1 MSDIQDSSDQ
11 SESRYFVKALDR
23 SLQVICAFSA
33 ESSEMTLSQVAA
45 RTGLTRASARRIL
58 LSLVDL
64 GYAEKEGNLFRLRPR
79 VLQIGY
85 AYLSSLGV
93 AHRGQY
99 VLERL
104 MDDTGESCS
113 ICVLDGTDIVYV
125 ARAIMPG
132 LASIAIAIGARLPA
146 HATAMG
152 RVLLAGLPPAELDEY
167 FQHAEL
173 KSFTSKTITSEV
185 ALRKVLKK
193 TREQGY
199 AYISGELDD
208 TMESIAVPVT
218 KAGGRV
224 IAAMSLYTGRIT
236 EEVML
241 GDFLTKMRNAA
252 KVLSEG

>member
-11 SESRYFVKALDR
+11 SEPRYFVKALDR

-104 MDDTGESCS
+104 MEDTGESCS

-152 RVLLAGLPPAELDEY
+152 RVLLAGLPPDELDEY
-167 FQHAEL
+167 FQNAEL
-173 KSFTSKTITSEV
+173 KSFTSKTITSEA